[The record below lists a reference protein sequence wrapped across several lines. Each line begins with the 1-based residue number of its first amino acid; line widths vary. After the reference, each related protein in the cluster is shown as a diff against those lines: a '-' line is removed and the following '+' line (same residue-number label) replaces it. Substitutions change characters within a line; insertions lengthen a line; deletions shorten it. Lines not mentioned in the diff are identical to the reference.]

1 PLTPSCASLGIEYSA
16 RCGARPGARSLDPA
30 RFFVKKRGKKLLNLR
45 ALSTPLD
52 AGVGEVPVEIRGEE
66 AEGDYAEHARHDG
79 DALTCQGLEEDADY
93 GAKQRRAGVDVFY
106 EDIGRVA
113 GQHVAQDAAAHAGHY
128 ADEDEQERPVL
139 SRLQRRAD
147 ARHGE
152 GPEAEAVHHQHC
164 KVIKLVPSLE
174 PAAAGHDENRYRRR
188 HGEAGVYGVL
198 EGPRR
203 RAAEDEVAD

>member
-1 PLTPSCASLGIEYSA
+1 M
-16 RCGARPGARSLDPA
+16 
-30 RFFVKKRGKKLLNLR
+30 
-45 ALSTPLD
+45 
-52 AGVGEVPVEIRGEE
+52 EIRGEE

-203 RAAEDEVAD
+203 RAAEDEVADDAAAHGCRQAQYGHAEDVHVLAYARHRARGREGQGADELQHKDERIQA